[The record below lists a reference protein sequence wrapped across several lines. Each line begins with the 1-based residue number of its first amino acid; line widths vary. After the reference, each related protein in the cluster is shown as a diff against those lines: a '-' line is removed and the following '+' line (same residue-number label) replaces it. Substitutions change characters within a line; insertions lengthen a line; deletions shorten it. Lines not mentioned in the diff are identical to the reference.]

1 VGSNFLVI
9 LTHPCLCL
17 WLQPLSPFG
26 VRKMAGNA
34 VSRLFLDELRF
45 DLRAQISGSRT
56 AIPETTTTR
65 QMERIGHDSGY
76 RVKTFFL

>member
-1 VGSNFLVI
+1 
-9 LTHPCLCL
+9 
-17 WLQPLSPFG
+17 
-26 VRKMAGNA
+26 MAGNG
-34 VSRLFLDELRF
+34 VSRLFFDELRF

-65 QMERIGHDSGY
+65 QIERIGHDSGY